1 MNNLRNRV
9 QLIGFVGQ
17 DPEIKTLENGKI
29 MAIISLA
36 TNEFYY
42 DENNQK
48 VEQTEWHR
56 VVAWGKTAEII
67 QKYVLKGR
75 EIAVEGKLVHH
86 RYEDKNGAKKFV
98 TDVVVHEVLMFN
110 KV

>member
-1 MNNLRNRV
+1 MNSLRNRV

-29 MAIISLA
+29 MAVVSMA
-36 TNEFYY
+36 TNEFYF

-48 VEQTEWHR
+48 IEQTEWHR

-75 EIAVEGKLVHH
+75 EIAIEGKLIHH
-86 RYEDKNGAKKFV
+86 RYEDKKGVKKLV
-98 TDVVVHEVLMFN
+98 SEILVQEILLFN
-110 KV
+110 KA